1 MTKRKRPNR
10 HLEALQSIEKTIEE
24 MPLSHAER
32 QEALSR
38 IRPFYTEKPK
48 TPVHY
53 YWGEQVEIT
62 DIQWQAI
69 AATINRELVESE
81 QEAIQ
86 QTLNRILT
94 FYKNSAPESVR
105 TQTIKAELIKITKQ
119 QLHDVVYVLNL
130 SSFETRQ
137 AIDILFWEQHKH
149 GIDTA
154 TPSQIQDMAR
164 LALANLEPKPTRKN
178 RSYQPLLVQN
188 AFRLWAILG
197 NTDFQPTGCEK
208 EKKTGGI
215 YQPAQQS
222 FSAFVLN
229 LAAPIAATPPHL
241 SDINKIIRRISKQTI
256 KELTAFGLINPEN

>member
-48 TPVHY
+48 PPVHSF
-53 YWGEQVEIT
+53 WGEQVQVTQE
-62 DIQWQAI
+62 QWQAI
-69 AATINRELVESE
+69 ALTINRELVESE

-94 FYKNSAPESVR
+94 LYKNSAPESVR

-119 QLHDVVYVLNL
+119 QPQDIVYVLNL
-130 SSFETRQ
+130 SSYETRQ

-164 LALANLEPKPTRKN
+164 LALANLELKPTRQN

-197 NTDFQPTGCEK
+197 NTDFSTSGNDDYSSH
-208 EKKTGGI
+208 T
-215 YQPAQQS
+215 
-222 FSAFVLN
+222 FTAFVLA
-229 LAAPIAATPPHL
+229 LADPIAATKPL
-241 SDINKIIRRISKQTI
+241 ISNINKIIRSQSKEAV
-256 KELTAFGLINPEN
+256 KELSQISLIQPFTEN